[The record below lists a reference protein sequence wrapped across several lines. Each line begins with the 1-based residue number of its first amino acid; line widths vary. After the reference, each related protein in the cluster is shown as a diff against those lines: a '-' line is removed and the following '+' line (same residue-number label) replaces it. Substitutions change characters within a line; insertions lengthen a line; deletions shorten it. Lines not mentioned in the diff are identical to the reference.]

1 MRMMRIECLLC
12 MSFLADLWC
21 APSRYAIQYFAGI
34 QGIQQIVRTKQ
45 ESHVKQFLLAEAAL
59 QAGRAAEECMPPLRD
74 ELQG

>member
-1 MRMMRIECLLC
+1 MHDEYSVSFACPFLLIC
-12 MSFLADLWC
+12 G
-21 APSRYAIQYFAGI
+21 APSRNAIQYFAGI

-74 ELQG
+74 DLQG